1 MPLLIPPKAINIFLQ
16 TKDSDWFFYLL
27 TIEEVWGQKFYL
39 VREVGAVTGGSGVN
53 VLAYIY
59 TNNIFVSFI
68 AELAFLVALYLEL

>member
-1 MPLLIPPKAINIFLQ
+1 MQ
-16 TKDSDWFFYLL
+16 TKDSDWVFYLL

-53 VLAYIY
+53 VLAYYIY
-59 TNNIFVSFI
+59 IFITNNIFVSFI

>member
-1 MPLLIPPKAINIFLQ
+1 M
-16 TKDSDWFFYLL
+16 
-27 TIEEVWGQKFYL
+27 EEVWGQKFYL

-53 VLAYIY
+53 VLAYYIY

>member
-1 MPLLIPPKAINIFLQ
+1 MV
-16 TKDSDWFFYLL
+16 FYLL

-53 VLAYIY
+53 VLAYYIY